1 MNSSNNS
8 RYFNGQWRKMEKQP
22 KKQTKIAVTGGIGA
36 GKSSL
41 CRFFKEWGWPVISA
55 DKEARKALAE
65 DSPLSPSLLKL
76 FNKKPNESLNSK
88 EIARE
93 IFSNFSLK
101 KKFESIVHPYIFKC
115 ILQKEEKFKDHSH
128 IFYEIPLLFETHL
141 SSYFNWIILVVCSK
155 KLRKE
160 RIITSMNLSPRE
172 AQLRMDAQKDH
183 KTKIKKSNII
193 VENNGSLE
201 DLKKQAIDVLTKLSL
216 KKRRKFA

>member
-1 MNSSNNS
+1 
-8 RYFNGQWRKMEKQP
+8 MEKQP

-41 CRFFKEWGWPVISA
+41 CRFFKDWGWPVISA

-65 DSPLSPSLLKL
+65 DSPLYPSLLKL
-76 FNKKPNESLNSK
+76 FNKKPDESLNSK

-101 KKFESIVHPYIFKC
+101 KNFESIVHPYIFKC
-115 ILQKEEKFKDHSH
+115 ILQEEEKLKGHSH

-141 SSYFNWIILVVCSK
+141 SSYFHWIILVICSK

-160 RIITSMNLSPRE
+160 RIITRMNLSPKE
-172 AQLRMDAQKDH
+172 AKLRMDAQESP
-183 KTKIKKSNII
+183 KTKIEKSNII
-193 VENNGSLE
+193 IDNNGSME
-201 DLKKQAIDVLTKLSL
+201 DLKKQAVEVLTKLSL
-216 KKRRKFA
+216 KKRRRFA